1 MNERPPLDDAIGR
14 SAMKKAM
21 WRILPLILLAY
32 VVAYVDRV
40 NVSFASLQMNDD
52 LKFSATIYG
61 LGGGLFFLGYALFE
75 VPSSLMLA
83 RFSAPQWIARIMVTW
98 GLLAAAMM
106 FVRTPLHFYV
116 MRFLLGVAEAGF
128 FPSVIYYFAGWFPM
142 AYRGRA
148 VSRIYIASSLASV
161 VMGAISG
168 GLLGLDGTA
177 GLRGWQWLFLAQG
190 LPAVVLGLVLLRF
203 LPEAPATASWLADQ
217 EKEWIRRELA
227 RDAALIGAPVRHSL
241 LAAFANPRVLLLGA
255 IGLLGN
261 GAGNGL
267 LLSAPAVLVAGTGL
281 DALHVGSV
289 VSIGGG
295 LGVLCIIIAGWNSDR
310 SGDRLRD
317 AFALAVVLAAAL
329 LLLGV
334 ASTPALV
341 VVGYLLFSAT
351 FFTAG
356 ALVVSSWADVLHVRQ
371 VAVGSAAI
379 NTLWQIGAFLSP
391 YAWGVAK
398 DATGSFRAGLMGASV
413 LAVGEALAILYL
425 RRRVLSER
433 RQRAVAL
440 EQPVPVS
447 L

>member
-1 MNERPPLDDAIGR
+1 
-14 SAMKKAM
+14 
-21 WRILPLILLAY
+21 
-32 VVAYVDRV
+32 
-40 NVSFASLQMNDD
+40 
-52 LKFSATIYG
+52 
-61 LGGGLFFLGYALFE
+61 
-75 VPSSLMLA
+75 
-83 RFSAPQWIARIMVTW
+83 
-98 GLLAAAMM
+98 
-106 FVRTPLHFYV
+106 
-116 MRFLLGVAEAGF
+116 VAEAGF

-227 RDAALIGAPVRHSL
+227 RDAAVIGAPVRHSL